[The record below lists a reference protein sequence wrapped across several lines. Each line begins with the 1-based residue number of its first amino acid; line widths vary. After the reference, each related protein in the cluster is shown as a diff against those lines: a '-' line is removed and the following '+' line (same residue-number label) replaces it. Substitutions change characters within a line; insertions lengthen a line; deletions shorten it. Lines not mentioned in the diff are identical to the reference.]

1 MTSAMPSPIGHT
13 LAALAVRWI
22 GRPAD
27 SDPESAP
34 RARLLGPLSL
44 ACVAVAV
51 LPDLDLLFYPWHR
64 SVTHSIGA
72 TFLVMII
79 AAGVTGKVT
88 GRIAWRVV
96 LVLGAAHASHILLD
110 WLGVDQL
117 PPRGIQALWPFS
129 HDWYISNWDLF
140 LPTER
145 RNALSLASMLTNLRA
160 VVSEVAILGPIALVA
175 WLVDAATRRRKS
187 PVRTFVRAG
196 RPQPSGAAAGTGGTS
211 DRPAPREAR

>member
-13 LAALAVRWI
+13 LAALAIRWF
-22 GRPAD
+22 GRPA
-27 SDPESAP
+27 SRESGDVP

-51 LPDLDLLFYPWHR
+51 LPDLDLLFYRWHR
-64 SVTHSIGA
+64 TVTHSVGA
-72 TFLVMII
+72 TLLVMIV
-79 AAGVTGKVT
+79 AAVVTGKVT
-88 GRIAWRVV
+88 GRIGWRVV
-96 LVLGAAHASHILLD
+96 LVLGAAHASHVLLD

-129 HDWYISNWDLF
+129 HDWYISNWDIF

-145 RNALSLASMLTNLRA
+145 RDAWSLASMLTNLRA
-160 VVSEVAILGPIALVA
+160 VVSELAILGPVAVVA
-175 WLVDAATRRRKS
+175 WLATRRRRS
-187 PVRTFVRAG
+187 PAPTSVRAD

-211 DRPAPREAR
+211 DRQAPREAR